1 MKNTESLEEELHR
14 EISENDVVLLDG
26 DFNCTKNEVISFED
40 AAALCQYVY
49 ASNPLYEYGRVKY
62 KSKSRGWFPYVLDD
76 TRDSLW
82 KKLRNGVSGMLGNGA
97 YLGFSTNENDE
108 LSRILTE
115 QKNTEK
121 VKGKYSSLDLY
132 GLLGGRIETS
142 LDNPDELF
150 AIIKGRLKRTRTGF
164 RSMIFYKKNG
174 KRIDSIVYVTEGSKS
189 GLDVF
194 GGGIRG
200 TTDWFGDW
208 ILSNAS
214 QGITSLSP
222 QHTLSIQN
230 AKILDVI
237 CTAKNIKL
245 CFVGH
250 SLGGGLAT
258 SNAIATNRPAVVFDM
273 AGLHIIRRGIYK
285 DISTMEK
292 GGKLV
297 NFYIDGEF
305 LSTKGYEAIAPNH
318 IEQSVALKYIGN
330 QKYDAFKL
338 HNFIFFCKY
347 FRLESLESEDEVFVN
362 GI

>member
-1 MKNTESLEEELHR
+1 MDNNESTEEILHR

-26 DFNCTKNEVISFED
+26 DFNCTKNDVISFED

-49 ASNPLYEYGRVKY
+49 ASNPLYEFGRVKY
-62 KSKSRGWFPYVLDD
+62 KSKSRGWFPYLIDD

-108 LSRILTE
+108 FTKIIKGQE
-115 QKNTEK
+115 NTEN
-121 VKGKYSSLDLY
+121 VKGKYSSFGLY
-132 GLLGGRIETS
+132 GLLGGRIEAP
-142 LDNPDELF
+142 LDNPNELLS
-150 AIIKGRLKRTRTGF
+150 IIKGRLSRTRTGF

-189 GLDVF
+189 GQDVF
-194 GGGIRG
+194 GGGLEG
-200 TTDWFGDW
+200 TIDWFGDW

-214 QGITSLSP
+214 QGISGLSP

-230 AKILDVI
+230 AKVLDVI

-285 DISTMEK
+285 DISRMEK
-292 GGKLV
+292 GRELV

-305 LSTKGYEAIAPNH
+305 LSTKGYEIIGPNH

-330 QKYDAFKL
+330 KKYDLFKL

-347 FRLESLESEDEVFVN
+347 FRLEPLESEDDVFVN

>member
-1 MKNTESLEEELHR
+1 MKNNESLEEKLHG
-14 EISENDVVLLDG
+14 EISKNDVVLLDG
-26 DFNCTKNEVISFED
+26 DFNCTKNDVISFED

-49 ASNPLYEYGRVKY
+49 ASNPLYEYGHVKY
-62 KSKSRGWFPYVLDD
+62 KSKSRGWYPYIIDD
-76 TRDSLW
+76 TRQSFW
-82 KKLRNGVSGMLGNGA
+82 NKIRNGVSGMLGNGA
-97 YLGFSTNENDE
+97 YLGFSTNDNDE
-108 LSRILTE
+108 LSRILKE
-115 QKNTEK
+115 QENSGK
-121 VKGKYSSLDLY
+121 VKNYSSIELY
-132 GLLGGRIETS
+132 GLLGGRIEAP
-142 LDNPDELF
+142 LDNPDELL

-189 GLDVF
+189 GLDIF

-230 AKILDVI
+230 AKILDII
-237 CTAKNIKL
+237 CSTKNIKL

-250 SLGGGLAT
+250 SLGGGLAV

-273 AGLHIIRRGIYK
+273 AGLHKIRRSVYK
-285 DISTMEK
+285 DVDTMEK

-305 LSTKGYEAIAPNH
+305 LSTKGYEAIGPNH
-318 IEQSVALKYIGN
+318 IEQSVPLKYIGN
-330 QKYDAFKL
+330 KKYDAFTL

-347 FRLESLESEDEVFVN
+347 FHLELLESEDNVFVN